1 MFLKVGDRLSIDDK
15 FLILSLDCAIAFAM
29 GGVILG
35 HIDHVVK
42 VNEGVIDRNN
52 IHFAIVKSS
61 PGDQV

>member
-1 MFLKVGDRLSIDDK
+1 MLLKDGDGLSTDDK

-35 HIDHVVK
+35 HVGHVVE

-52 IHFAIVKSS
+52 IHSAIVKSS